1 MSRLSTDHPV
11 SIGRKTDS
19 DRVRDADWE
28 AEGNS
33 RARESPFL
41 GRLSQQSLSSLCWVP
56 VPEEKAY
63 LEQNR

>member
-1 MSRLSTDHPV
+1 MLRLSADHPA

-19 DRVRDADWE
+19 DRVRDADPE
-28 AEGNS
+28 EEGNS

-41 GRLSQQSLSSLCWVP
+41 DRLSQQSLSSLCWVP